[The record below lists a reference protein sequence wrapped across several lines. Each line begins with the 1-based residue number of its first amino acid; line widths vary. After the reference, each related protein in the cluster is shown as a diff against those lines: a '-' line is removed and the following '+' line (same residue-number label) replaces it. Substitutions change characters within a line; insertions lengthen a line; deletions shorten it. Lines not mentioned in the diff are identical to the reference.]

1 MMKVMPSPL
10 MGEGQGEGDKLLT
23 FSPPLNPLPQGERR
37 KKDMDDIDKKILN
50 ILQSEFPLEERPFLM
65 VAGRCGISE
74 DETIARIQKMKE
86 KGIIRRIGAVFHGTK
101 LGRVSTLC
109 AARVPEDKIELFVQT
124 VNACKGVT
132 HNYRRDHEYNIWFT
146 VSAPT
151 TQELEAFLKGVQ
163 EKTGVTDILDMRAVR
178 RFKIDASFEM

>member
-1 MMKVMPSPL
+1 
-10 MGEGQGEGDKLLT
+10 
-23 FSPPLNPLPQGERR
+23 
-37 KKDMDDIDKKILN
+37 MDNIDKKILN
-50 ILQSEFPLEERPFLM
+50 ILQNEFPLEERPFLI

-74 DETIARIQKMKE
+74 DEAITRIQKMKE
-86 KGIIRRIGAVFHGTK
+86 KGIIRRIGAVFDGVK

-109 AARVPEDKIELFVQT
+109 AARVPEDKIDLFVQT
-124 VNACKGVT
+124 VNANKGVT

-151 TQELEAFLKGVQ
+151 ALELESFLKDVK

-178 RFKIDASFEM
+178 TFKINASFEV